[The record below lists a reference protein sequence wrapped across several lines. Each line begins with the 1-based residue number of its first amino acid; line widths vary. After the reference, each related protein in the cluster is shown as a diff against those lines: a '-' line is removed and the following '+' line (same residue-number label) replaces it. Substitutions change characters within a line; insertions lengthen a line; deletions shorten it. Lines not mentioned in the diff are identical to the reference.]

1 MFSDE
6 ERRSMAVIHD
16 DYGNQVVHISH
27 RQTTF
32 HVSLAGDQESAVCI
46 ETGQRVEGRNRGDC
60 LQKMAALIDQRPCSG
75 LGVCG

>member
-27 RQTTF
+27 RQTVY
-32 HVSLAGDQESAVCI
+32 HVSLAGDQESAVCL
-46 ETGQRVEGRNRGDC
+46 ETSQRVEGRSRAEC